1 MQSPLFQTERP
12 MVRAAMQANFPQFTN
27 LTKQHMELTA
37 QNSDFYKEAI
47 AILTRLPDGNQRFNG
62 LVTGIVNYADYLI
75 NNQKMEANSAATQAI
90 TQATDGFIASLVLS
104 SDIAQGLAYQLRA
117 NLEQAVGVYKQIQQV
132 VLSSIIP
139 IVERERQGN
148 TGLNFNVGLQPA
160 RATASSFVG
169 GGVNPNPHPS
179 FGQSTPTPV
188 GAGGLDMDLP
198 ANSNAAM
205 QFNSPTQAVAA
216 AQAMF
221 TTAQTVADPIRAVA
235 TPSVNSY
242 VTEQAQTTTASTAN
256 LVIHMNNYELHKTFG
271 LLEPR
276 VTSDLKTKPLSVSV
290 MDHQFSDTISL
301 NAFKA
306 LKTEEGLV
314 AKDITPQ
321 DKGGYRL
328 KNITLTYDEHRYASL
343 INEEPIDVLKVSAA
357 DADRF
362 TYTGTIVQLFPEQD
376 FDNVLSTLKDKYS
389 IGLMTHDRLTD
400 FIADVETRFSPET
413 NAVIGDKLS
422 ELATRLWRFQMQKV
436 KGSFD
441 SYYAEHDAATN
452 ALRDDQDHGARSLW
466 QNFPSV
472 MLNLLFDIIPIPEDG
487 ESKSAETFGF
497 GIGYVR
503 VPYRAFELPFG
514 FDPKQQNSG
523 TRGEYGLVKREST
536 PGLYKICKNLYD
548 SYARVLHHVIITNDG
563 RLIEVI
569 RPGAGE
575 DPDRFYLKPLKRFL

>member
-12 MVRAAMQANFPQFTN
+12 MVRAAMQVNFPQFTN

-104 SDIAQGLAYQLRA
+104 SDIANGLAYQLRA

-179 FGQSTPTPV
+179 FGQPTPTPV

-198 ANSNAAM
+198 ANPNAAM
-205 QFNSPTQAVAA
+205 QFNSPAQAVAA

-221 TTAQTVADPIRAVA
+221 TTAQTVADPISAVV

-271 LLEPR
+271 LLEPT
-276 VTSDLKTKPLSVSV
+276 VPSDAKTKPLSVAV
-290 MDHQFSDTISL
+290 LDHQFTDAL
-301 NAFKA
+301 ALANFKL
-306 LKTEEGLV
+306 LKDANGLV
-314 AKDITPQ
+314 SKDIAPQ
-321 DKGGYRL
+321 ANGGYRL
-328 KNITLTYDEHRYASL
+328 ANLTINFDEHRYGSL
-343 INEEPIDVLKVSAA
+343 INSEPVEVLKISPA

-362 TYTGTIVQLFPEQD
+362 TYTGTILQLFPEQD
-376 FDNVLSTLKDKYS
+376 FDDVLSTLKEKYS
-389 IGLMTHDRLTD
+389 SGLLTHDRLTD
-400 FIADVETRFSPET
+400 FAADLETRFSPET
-413 NAVIGDKLS
+413 SSVIGRKLS
-422 ELATRLWRFQMQKV
+422 SLATNYWRFQMQKV

-441 SYYAEHDAATN
+441 SYYME
-452 ALRDDQDHGARSLW
+452 HGAASASMRNEMDHNVRSLW
-466 QNFPSV
+466 DNFPRYV
-472 MLNLLFDIIPIPEDG
+472 MDLLFNIVPINDEG
-487 ESKSAETFGF
+487 EKPAETFGF
-497 GIGYVR
+497 TVGYVR

-514 FDPKQQNSG
+514 FDPRQQPNES
-523 TRGEYGLVKREST
+523 RGEYGMVKREST
-536 PGLYKICKNLYD
+536 PGLYKICKNLHDTYKN
-548 SYARVLHHVIITNDG
+548 VLHHVIITTDG
-563 RLIEVI
+563 RILEVF
-569 RPGAGE
+569 RPSAGE
-575 DPDRFYLKPLKRFL
+575 DPDRFYLKELERLL